1 MPAAQEAYDTIFDYK
16 IDAGGAI
23 RANPLEGII
32 AGYFVVLALVHAKIF
47 IDTFR
52 EKEVK
57 VMSSLV
63 LVEQEWDKTRTRAIS
78 AVNLIGA
85 ASQFFDWGADR
96 GWFVV
101 SQVNA
106 VALKVLG
113 SVTGVINYAHQ
124 TLRSVEE
131 MKEVERLADIAA
143 RTQIYKKDI
152 FDASWYSHFSSFVAN
167 FTFMSY
173 SGVQLVSVSL
183 GVVIASKITSVLLL
197 AGITMYVVSYFFH
210 LRDHSALMKDRL
222 RLLGRM
228 VGAPNRPAYTYL
240 AR

>member
-1 MPAAQEAYDTIFDYK
+1 MPTAQEAYDTTFDYK
-16 IDAGGAI
+16 VDIGGI
-23 RANPLEGII
+23 FQANPLEAII
-32 AGYFVVLALVHAKIF
+32 AGYFVVLAIVHAKIF

-52 EKEVK
+52 MKEVE

-63 LVEQEWDKTRTRAIS
+63 LVEREWDKTRTRAIS
-78 AVNLIGA
+78 AVNLTGA
-85 ASQFFDWGADR
+85 VSQFFDWGVDR

-131 MKEVERLADIAA
+131 MKEVERLAEMGA
-143 RTQIYKKDI
+143 RNRICKKDI

-183 GVVIASKITSVLLL
+183 GIVIASEITSMLLL

-222 RLLGRM
+222 RLLDPM
-228 VGAPNRPAYTYL
+228 AGAPDRPTYAYL